1 MAEQSVLLTGYY
13 GFGNTGD
20 EAILA
25 ALVAGLRRR
34 LPAVRIVV
42 LSGDP
47 GQTRHR
53 HGVDAVAWRDP
64 LAIVQEVRKCG
75 LVVIGGG
82 GLFQDYQGVDTGTLL
97 TPRHGGVTFYAGPAI
112 LAALAGKPVALHGL
126 GFGPLDGAE
135 GRRIV
140 AAVARA
146 AARVSVRD
154 AASRALLESLGVAGA
169 RTTLSADPA
178 FLLAPEGVRP
188 EDVLIG
194 MGIEPAAPIAGVALR
209 PWSRGVEPEAWEREV
224 AAGLD
229 LFLERTSGS
238 LLFVPFEKSPW
249 SDDDDF
255 ALASRIRRRLKH
267 ADRSAVLS
275 GLLSPGDTASL
286 IGGCDLVVGM
296 RLHSIVFALAGSVAP
311 VAIAYDPKVEALLE
325 RSGLS
330 ELVLPIGGLS
340 AELLAARMELAHAER
355 GRLQPILAAAA
366 AGQRR
371 LAESD
376 LDALCALVE
385 NPPATAAIDPE
396 MIRLFDDALSANLAR
411 THELTAE
418 ADVLR
423 ADRIALELHLKDTE
437 TRLAAA
443 EAVET
448 ALRTANAE
456 LLASLEAAAR
466 AHHHEATLLEG
477 QRMEARQELFRIH
490 NSRVW
495 KTLDVFWRARRAA
508 ARVSRPARQKL
519 RRAMGAPP
527 SDWAGPDTAREAAAK
542 APAPAIENR
551 CEIVL
556 LPSSESLAGQ
566 ARSLGEAGHRIF
578 PIDPSLRATA
588 GGSTDGVFDALDA
601 MRREKGLGA
610 TLCVVTDPAWRPV
623 AERLRAERAWALT
636 TELGAEDALAAAFPR
651 LSIVVVTWNGLELN
665 RLCLESLLARTEW
678 PNLEI
683 LIVDNASTDGTLE
696 LLAQMERKDPRIRVI
711 RNTENRGFAAACNA
725 GLSAASGDYLV
736 LLNNDTVVTRGWATA
751 LVRPLAA
758 DPKVGLVG
766 PVTNAIANAAK
777 IDVGYA
783 NVADLPAWA
792 ADWVRAHDREAFE
805 IPMLALF
812 CTAMPRRVWEEVG
825 PLDERFGIGLFE
837 DDDYNRRVREKGY
850 TVRCVRDAF
859 VHHWQLASFR
869 RMSKEAYFALYA
881 ENKRKYEEKWNG
893 AAAAPAAS
901 APPAPSPARRFATLE
916 EHRNQLAHVLTR
928 VRASKGAVVFLPSV
942 GWGIHLFQRPH
953 HLARVFARQGYV
965 AIFDSSNAA
974 DRVDGFREIEPNLF
988 LFSGS
993 PALLHEVPSPL
1004 LWAFSYNFHL
1014 ADGYPKPA
1022 RTVYD
1027 WIDDLSVF
1035 PYDEALLQGN
1045 HARGLAEATVVAS
1058 VARTLHEQA
1067 LKERPDAILLPN
1079 GVEYERFAAPAA
1091 PPRDD
1096 ELLRFLAPGAPV
1108 AGYYGALAEWFDY
1121 DLLDAV
1127 AASRPDWR
1135 FVLIGPQYDKS
1146 LPGQPMLK
1154 RDNVRWLGARDY
1166 VTLPGYLS
1174 LFDVATI
1181 PFRINAITQATSPLK
1196 LYEYFAGG
1204 KPVVT
1209 TPMLEC
1215 RAYPEVRIAA
1225 TAPEFGSALDAARDQ
1240 GRDPDFRAHLRAL
1253 GRENSWSARVMTV
1266 LRALD
1271 ERA

>member
-1 MAEQSVLLTGYY
+1 MAEQSVLVTGYY

-34 LPAVRIVV
+34 SPAVRIVV

-53 HGVDAVAWRDP
+53 HGVDAIAWRDP
-64 LAIVQEVRKCG
+64 LAIAQEVRKCG

-82 GLFQDYQGVDTGTLL
+82 GLFQDYHGVDTSTLL
-97 TPRHGGVTFYAGPAI
+97 TPRHGGVTYYAGPAI
-112 LAALAGKPVALHGL
+112 LAALAGKPFALHGL

-140 AAVARA
+140 AAVVRA
-146 AARVSVRD
+146 AARISVRD
-154 AASRALLESLGVAGA
+154 EASRALLESLGVAGA
-169 RTTLSADPA
+169 RISLSADPA

-188 EDVLIG
+188 EDVLLG
-194 MGIEPAAPIAGVALR
+194 MGIAPEAPITGIALR

-255 ALASRIRRRLKH
+255 ALASRIRRRLRH
-267 ADRSAVLS
+267 ADRTAVLS
-275 GLLSPGDTASL
+275 GLLSPGDTAAL

-296 RLHSIVFALAGSVAP
+296 RLHSIVFAVAGSVPP
-311 VAIAYDPKVEALLE
+311 VAIAYDPKVEALLA

-340 AELLAARMELAHAER
+340 AESLAGRMELAHKGR

-366 AGQRR
+366 SAQRK

-376 LDALCALVE
+376 LDTLCALVE
-385 NPPATAAIDPE
+385 IPPAAAAITPE

-423 ADRIALELHLKDTE
+423 ADRVALELHLADTE
-437 TRLAAA
+437 ARLAAA

-456 LLASLEAAAR
+456 LLASFEAAAQ
-466 AHHHEATLLEG
+466 AHHREATLLEG
-477 QRMEARQELFRIH
+477 QRVDARQELFRIH

-519 RRAMGAPP
+519 RRAMGEPP
-527 SDWAGPDTAREAAAK
+527 SDWAGPDTAREAASK

-556 LPSSESLAGQ
+556 LPASEAHADA
-566 ARSLGEAGHRIF
+566 ARRLGEAGHRVF
-578 PIDPSLRATA
+578 PIDPSLRVTA
-588 GGSTDGVFDALDA
+588 GGSTDELFDTLDRF
-601 MRREKGLGA
+601 RREKSFGA

-623 AERLRAERAWALT
+623 AERLRAERAWAIT
-636 TELGAEDALAAAFPR
+636 TDLGGEDAIAAAFPR
-651 LSIVVVTWNGLELN
+651 LSVVVVTWNGLELN

-683 LIVDNASTDGTLE
+683 LVVDNASTDGTLE
-696 LLAQMERKDPRIRVI
+696 LLAQMERRDPRIRVI
-711 RNTENRGFAAACNA
+711 RNSENRGFAAASNA
-725 GLSAASGDYLV
+725 GLAAASGDYLV

-751 LVRPLAA
+751 LVRQLAA
-758 DPKVGLVG
+758 DPKLGLAG

-783 NVADLPAWA
+783 SVADLPAWA

-850 TVRCVRDAF
+850 TVR
-859 VHHWQLASFR
+859 
-869 RMSKEAYFALYA
+869 
-881 ENKRKYEEKWNG
+881 
-893 AAAAPAAS
+893 
-901 APPAPSPARRFATLE
+901 
-916 EHRNQLAHVLTR
+916 
-928 VRASKGAVVFLPSV
+928 
-942 GWGIHLFQRPH
+942 
-953 HLARVFARQGYV
+953 
-965 AIFDSSNAA
+965 
-974 DRVDGFREIEPNLF
+974 
-988 LFSGS
+988 
-993 PALLHEVPSPL
+993 
-1004 LWAFSYNFHL
+1004 
-1014 ADGYPKPA
+1014 
-1022 RTVYD
+1022 
-1027 WIDDLSVF
+1027 
-1035 PYDEALLQGN
+1035 
-1045 HARGLAEATVVAS
+1045 
-1058 VARTLHEQA
+1058 
-1067 LKERPDAILLPN
+1067 
-1079 GVEYERFAAPAA
+1079 
-1091 PPRDD
+1091 
-1096 ELLRFLAPGAPV
+1096 
-1108 AGYYGALAEWFDY
+1108 
-1121 DLLDAV
+1121 
-1127 AASRPDWR
+1127 
-1135 FVLIGPQYDKS
+1135 
-1146 LPGQPMLK
+1146 
-1154 RDNVRWLGARDY
+1154 
-1166 VTLPGYLS
+1166 
-1174 LFDVATI
+1174 
-1181 PFRINAITQATSPLK
+1181 
-1196 LYEYFAGG
+1196 
-1204 KPVVT
+1204 
-1209 TPMLEC
+1209 
-1215 RAYPEVRIAA
+1215 
-1225 TAPEFGSALDAARDQ
+1225 
-1240 GRDPDFRAHLRAL
+1240 
-1253 GRENSWSARVMTV
+1253 
-1266 LRALD
+1266 
-1271 ERA
+1271 